1 MTNIFFSLAHEI
13 FGKYYDNRRHEY
25 YSLRLNMLRNRMSIG
40 YDMYMSGALLTSFLC
55 AVFALIAVNLLFYLV
70 GVPDFTGSRITAP
83 QWMLQFSQY
92 KEIAVWLVLNIITGI
107 FVFSAVYKTFVVY
120 PAVMAGERKRGIER
134 MLPYAINYM
143 SSMAGAGVLPLEL
156 FRSLA
161 SNDIYKDVAVEAR
174 YLVRDIEVLG
184 LNLVSGM
191 RNLALTTPSPS
202 LQDFLQ
208 GAITVIT
215 SGG

>member
-92 KEIAVWLVLNIITGI
+92 KEIAVWLVLN
-107 FVFSAVYKTFVVY
+107 
-120 PAVMAGERKRGIER
+120 
-134 MLPYAINYM
+134 
-143 SSMAGAGVLPLEL
+143 
-156 FRSLA
+156 
-161 SNDIYKDVAVEAR
+161 
-174 YLVRDIEVLG
+174 
-184 LNLVSGM
+184 
-191 RNLALTTPSPS
+191 
-202 LQDFLQ
+202 
-208 GAITVIT
+208 
-215 SGG
+215 